1 MEKLA
6 LLRGE
11 GDQDNQLLE
20 TDVMRFVAIIG
31 IVFWIIFALIK
42 SIPFQTSEE
51 DFRVSEPK
59 PEKKSALVAPQ
70 AKVALRAGNNE
81 HRLPVPEEKS
91 KKTVSRQPE
100 FGTSQAASQTA
111 SGRKTRKSVS
121 PKWVGVRMQFHS
133 LEDLLELMASHK
145 VRFFGRAQATGF
157 DLLFAGYP
165 QGNTVTFRGVT
176 SLPPKLWE
184 IKSGKDHTYFLALM
198 ARTFPAIRSFSTRQV
213 FVSFTD
219 AELENRVDETL
230 TRLQQEGQN
239 GILSITRTGDV
250 VFQDSGGEQDA
261 SEKEIIEENL

>member
-1 MEKLA
+1 MAKLA

-51 DFRVSEPK
+51 NFRVSEPK

-70 AKVALRAGNNE
+70 AKVALRVGNNE
-81 HRLPVPEEKS
+81 HRLSEEKT
-91 KKTVSRQPE
+91 KKSVSRQPE

-111 SGRKTRKSVS
+111 SGRKSRKSVP
-121 PKWVGVRMQFHS
+121 PKWVGVRMQFRS
-133 LEDLLELMASHK
+133 LQDLLELIATQK
-145 VRFFGRAQATGF
+145 VRLFGRAQATGF
-157 DLLFAGYP
+157 DLLFAAHP
-165 QGNTVTFRGVT
+165 QGDTVNFKGVA

-184 IKSGKDHTYFLALM
+184 IKSGKDHTYFLAVM
-198 ARTFPAIRSFSTRQV
+198 ARTFPAILSFPTRQV

-219 AELENRVDETL
+219 AELENSVDEIL
-230 TRLQQEGQN
+230 TRLRREGQN

-250 VFQDSGGEQDA
+250 VFQDSGAERDV